1 MSLLPAPLP
10 ARTMSDEPQPEYR
23 INGDYREE
31 HVLADGTKVT
41 LRMIRPEDSEALRVG
56 FSRLSPTSRYRRFL
70 SGVSELSDDM
80 LRYLTEV
87 DGVHHVAIVA
97 TTDSLD
103 LKTEIGLGVA
113 RMIRLAEEP
122 TVAEAAVTVSDDAQR
137 KGIGRLLVRAVAEAA
152 VERGVQTIRAE
163 VLATNAPM
171 RHLLDEVSAVVR
183 SDDGSTLVFDV
194 PLEWHRL
201 SRSEEPN
208 DDAEHPL
215 LRLFRAFAKELAQL
229 GSP

>member
-1 MSLLPAPLP
+1 MSA
-10 ARTMSDEPQPEYR
+10 EPQPEYR

-31 HVLADGTKVT
+31 HLLADGTKVT
-41 LRMIRPEDSEALRVG
+41 LRMICPEDSEPLRIA

-70 SGVSELSDDM
+70 SGMSELSDDM
-80 LRYLTEV
+80 IRYLTEV

-113 RMIRLAEEP
+113 RVIRLAEDP
-122 TVAEAAVTVSDDAQR
+122 TVAEAAVTVVDDVQR
-137 KGIGRLLVRAVAEAA
+137 KGLGRLLVRAVAEAA
-152 VERGVQTIRAE
+152 LERGVQTIRAE

-171 RHLLDEVSAVVR
+171 RRLLDEVGAVVR

-201 SRSEEPN
+201 SRSEGPN

-215 LRLFRAFAKELAQL
+215 LRLFRAVARELAQL
-229 GSP
+229 SGP